1 VVWVVKSG
9 YSLHV
14 LSFYNLY
21 RAYHGGAAKPCKFSI
36 SGLVIVQFLDAKFH
50 PARFDEQ
57 FRLWVEFNDRLFYAD
72 VLRIA
77 K

>member
-21 RAYHGGAAKPCKFSI
+21 RAYHGVAVGPWKY
-36 SGLVIVQFLDAKFH
+36 SGFGRVIVQLSDAKFH
-50 PARFDEQ
+50 PDRFDER
-57 FRLWVEFNDRLFYAD
+57 FRLWVEFDDRLFYAD

>member
-1 VVWVVKSG
+1 VVKSG

-21 RAYHGGAAKPCKFSI
+21 RAYHGGAVEPCEYSGF
-36 SGLVIVQFLDAKFH
+36 GLVIVQLSDAKFH
-50 PARFDEQ
+50 TARLDER
-57 FRLWVEFNDRLFYAD
+57 FRLWVKFDDRLFYAD